1 MDFEQP
7 WWLGLLPICFTVIC
21 GYQLL
26 KEQRSLFTF
35 EDAQT
40 MAAELKVYGQLSP
53 DRYASLDDRTADS
66 FGILRGY
73 AGALDRSKL
82 TFAPADLNGN
92 PGFAYTITAR
102 GLNKGDCLDLEPN
115 TLFDSVA
122 VNGQTLDRNS
132 MSLDQM
138 QELCHSTFWPWA
150 DGNIVTLKG
159 S

>member
-26 KEQRSLFTF
+26 KEQRSLFT
-35 EDAQT
+35 
-40 MAAELKVYGQLSP
+40 
-53 DRYASLDDRTADS
+53 